1 MSINSRISTGRL
13 RRLHTFDAL
22 SNGNYRRF
30 WGANFTMYISR
41 WMQMTTLSWFVL
53 EETGSPF
60 KVGLVGFYGMV
71 PFLLLGIF
79 GGFLADKLDRK
90 KLIVVTQF
98 LNLACAVTM
107 VVLLMLGSVQYWYAY
122 VAIAIPGIGWSLDM
136 PSRRSL
142 VMDIM
147 GPSGLTN
154 GVALD
159 SVGMH
164 TSKMIGPA
172 VAGALL
178 AFTGVAGSY
187 LVLTLIMSVGCFLML
202 FVDQPERLRSDT
214 EESRGDLKESSSQSD
229 NAVNQLFNNL
239 SEGFRYAFSN
249 QTVVAVIVITVFM
262 NLLLFPY
269 MQMVTVVSKDV
280 LNVGPLL
287 MGVLMASDG
296 LGALIGSTLIAS
308 RQGMRY
314 HGRVF
319 LYGSLVS
326 LVALLLFSL
335 SEWYLLSLSLL
346 LVLGIGTS
354 GFGTMQS
361 TIVLLVS
368 KPEIRG
374 RALGVVTLAIGAG
387 PIGALVVG
395 AVSEWIG
402 PSNALMFNALVG
414 FLLVA
419 LSGIFM
425 PTIRGQIIPV
435 SYKSLENPSVT
446 SDSSGMPIRG

>member
-1 MSINSRISTGRL
+1 
-13 RRLHTFDAL
+13 
-22 SNGNYRRF
+22 
-30 WGANFTMYISR
+30 
-41 WMQMTTLSWFVL
+41 MTTLSWFVL
-53 EETGSPF
+53 EKTDSAF
-60 KVGLVGFYGMV
+60 YVGLVGFFGMI

-90 KLIVVTQF
+90 KLIVLTQF
-98 LNLACAVTM
+98 LNLGCAVTM
-107 VVLLMLGSVQYWYAY
+107 VVLLMFGLVQYWYAY
-122 VAIAIPGIGWSLDM
+122 VAILIPGIGWSLDM

-214 EESRGDLKESSSQSD
+214 EEPTSDLKGSKSQSY
-229 NAVNQLFNNL
+229 NAINQLFNNL

-269 MQMVTVVSKDV
+269 MQMVTVVSKNV

-319 LYGSLVS
+319 LYGSLAS
-326 LVALLLFSL
+326 LVALLLFSM
-335 SEWYLLSLSLL
+335 SKWYLLSLPLL
-346 LVLGIGTS
+346 LLLGIGTS

-387 PIGALVVG
+387 PIGALTVG
-395 AVSEWIG
+395 AES
-402 PSNALMFNALVG
+402 
-414 FLLVA
+414 
-419 LSGIFM
+419 
-425 PTIRGQIIPV
+425 
-435 SYKSLENPSVT
+435 
-446 SDSSGMPIRG
+446 

>member
-1 MSINSRISTGRL
+1 MI
-13 RRLHTFDAL
+13 
-22 SNGNYRRF
+22 
-30 WGANFTMYISR
+30 
-41 WMQMTTLSWFVL
+41 
-53 EETGSPF
+53 
-60 KVGLVGFYGMV
+60 

-90 KLIVVTQF
+90 KLIVATQF
-98 LNLACAVTM
+98 LNLACAVAM
-107 VVLLMLGSVQYWYAY
+107 VVLLMLGLVQYWYAY
-122 VAIAIPGIGWSLDM
+122 VVIVIPGIGWSLDM

-142 VMDIM
+142 VMDII

-202 FVDQPERLRSDT
+202 FVEQPARLRSDT
-214 EESRGDLKESSSQSD
+214 EESRGDLKESSSQSY
-229 NAVNQLFNNL
+229 NAINQLFTNL

-269 MQMVTVVSKDV
+269 MQMVTVVSKNV

-335 SEWYLLSLSLL
+335 SKWYLLSLPLL
-346 LVLGIGTS
+346 LLLGIGTS

-374 RALGVVTLAIGAG
+374 RALGIVTLAIGAG

-419 LSGIFM
+419 ISGIFM
-425 PTIRGQIIPV
+425 PTIRGQIIPL
-435 SYKSLENPSVT
+435 SYKSTEISSVAT
-446 SDSSGMPIRG
+446 DSSRVPIRG